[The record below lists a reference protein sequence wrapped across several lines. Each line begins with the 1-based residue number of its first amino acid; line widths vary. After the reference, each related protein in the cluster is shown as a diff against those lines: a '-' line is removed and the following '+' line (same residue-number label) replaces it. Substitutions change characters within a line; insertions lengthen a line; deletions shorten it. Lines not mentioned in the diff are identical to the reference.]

1 LTALDSRSKQGVQ
14 PGALVCLHISD
25 LLAKLSGTSKRE
37 QENEMKKV
45 SHGLTL
51 ALAAVL
57 VLGSQVLVPKASYAV
72 GQSAQTDNNIQAEL
86 QNKLKKYKD
95 VQISVKNGIVDL
107 EGTVKDFATKEEV
120 DKTVHRVKNVVAV
133 RNKLMVAGAGEVSD
147 AQLQQA
153 IVKKL
158 QYDRV
163 GYGNAFNAISVNVQN
178 GVVTLGGNALG
189 PVAADSAVSLASHYP
204 GVQDVIDEI
213 KVDPLSPMDDR
224 TRMAVYR
231 AVYGY
236 PSLNK
241 YAIDPAQPIRITVVN
256 GNVTL
261 NGVVLNQADKNVAGI
276 RANSVPGVFKVTNNL
291 QVANG
296 SNEQ

>member
-1 LTALDSRSKQGVQ
+1 MVCVLIRGFNRVCWLDTEASKQE
-14 PGALVCLHISD
+14 
-25 LLAKLSGTSKRE
+25 K
-37 QENEMKKV
+37 EMKKAF
-45 SHGLTL
+45 HGLTL

-57 VLGSQVLVPKASYAV
+57 VLGSQVLLPHASYAV
-72 GQSAQTDNNIQAEL
+72 GQSGQSDNNIQAEL

-95 VQISVKNGIVDL
+95 IQISVKNGIVDL
-107 EGTVKDFATKEEV
+107 EGTVKDYATKEEI
-120 DKTVHRVKNVVAV
+120 DKTTHRVKNVVAV
-133 RNKLMVAGAGEVSD
+133 RNKLMVSGAGEVSD

-178 GVVTLGGNALG
+178 GVVILAGNALG
-189 PVAADSAVSLASHYP
+189 PVAADSAVSLASHFP
-204 GVQDVIDEI
+204 GVQDVIDNI
-213 KVDPLSPMDDR
+213 QVDPLSPMDNQ
-224 TRMAVYR
+224 TRLAVYR
-231 AVYGY
+231 AIYGY

-261 NGVVLNQADKNVAGI
+261 NGVVLNKADKDVAGI

>member
-1 LTALDSRSKQGVQ
+1 
-14 PGALVCLHISD
+14 
-25 LLAKLSGTSKRE
+25 
-37 QENEMKKV
+37 MKKAFR
-45 SHGLTL
+45 GLTL

-57 VLGSQVLVPKASYAV
+57 VLGSQVLLPRATYAV
-72 GQSAQTDNNIQAEL
+72 GQSAQNDNNIQAEL
-86 QNKLKKYKD
+86 QNKFKKYKGI
-95 VQISVKNGIVDL
+95 QISVKNGIVDL
-107 EGTVKDFATKEEV
+107 EGTVKDYATKEEI
-120 DKTVHRVKNVVAV
+120 DKTTHRVKNVVAV

-189 PVAADSAVSLASHYP
+189 PVAADSAVSLASHFP
-204 GVQDVIDEI
+204 GVQDVIDNI
-213 KVDPLSPMDDR
+213 QVDPLSPMDNQ
-224 TRMAVYR
+224 TRFAVYR
-231 AVYGY
+231 AIYGF

-276 RANSVPGVFKVTNNL
+276 RANGVPGVFKVTNNL